1 MISNNLI
8 SKLNCMHQLWN
19 QKDSIAQKLKC
30 HIEQLFDIEVSQ
42 TLSSNKFSR
51 LISNNFL
58 MLIKFLIEHIV
69 CSTLKLQLSL
79 GRIVQFKDYTRIE
92 GRECSLKLTNF
103 GCYCLIRFWSYSF
116 HLDDDRFKLFKEI
129 VTILFY

>member
-1 MISNNLI
+1 
-8 SKLNCMHQLWN
+8 
-19 QKDSIAQKLKC
+19 
-30 HIEQLFDIEVSQ
+30 
-42 TLSSNKFSR
+42 
-51 LISNNFL
+51 

-69 CSTLKLQLSL
+69 CTTLKLQLSL

-116 HLDDDRFKLFKEI
+116 QLDDDRFHLVMILVYYCSSTGVIFKKPKAERKKFNI
-129 VTILFY
+129 